1 MFKIAI
7 TDTRPAQA
15 TKYIQVKDHTYLAE
29 HLARIGIALE
39 DVNFF
44 TWQAFPNRSYGKFLV
59 SEKEWIEII
68 GAPETVPPGAPP
80 DPNNPPPLANRKA
93 TLVIEDSNNT
103 KEFANLDI
111 ISTAAIMSPIYPTGV
126 SGQDGSRIL
135 LIELEHTASKY
146 HKHNRVYKQYQTYSD
161 LVSEFKDENPKL
173 RIPQIFNQHVISDV
187 PLIEYLAYIAAS
199 NFFTV
204 FLPPGESLPKLTDAK
219 FTFPSNSQLLYN
231 KSFSLAKALSYKVV
245 IKDDRDCEAMDDSVP
260 FGSCKTKYYESEPKA
275 ITLSDNIYKSTI
287 NANTDTQ
294 NIKVVVPYALI
305 NHIAEDLDSGSGD
318 EEVNS
323 FATDIEPNAKT
334 RLLRVIDVTYQGL
347 IPDSITNDIQS
358 ITYYFQSN
366 QYGLR
371 TRLRSIPWEMPSS
384 QSWLRTLAGTDKV
397 YKAVLLSN
405 MDITNIPGEYE
416 ANAVILNMDGKL
428 VEISTS
434 VFDRTGIF
442 TEAKTGMLVLV
453 SREASNCRFH
463 IIQSECP
470 PSGTVI
476 VTQGKCCVSLKIE
489 NGPIRSYCIETTQL
503 ACQKIGGTWTSGQTC
518 NGNPYCE

>member
-1 MFKIAI
+1 VFKIAI

-68 GAPETVPPGAPP
+68 GT
-80 DPNNPPPLANRKA
+80 PNTDNRKA
-93 TLVIEDSNNT
+93 TLIIEDSNNT

-146 HKHNRVYKQYQTYSD
+146 HKHNRVYKQSQSYSD
-161 LVSEFKDENPKL
+161 LASEFKNEDPKL

-199 NFFTV
+199 NFLTV

-219 FTFPSNSQLLYN
+219 FTFPSNIQLLYN
-231 KSFSLAKALSYKVV
+231 KSFSLSKALSYKVI
-245 IKDDRDCEAMDDSVP
+245 IKDDRDCEAMDGSIIL
-260 FGSCKTKYYESEPKA
+260 GSCKTKYYESEPKE

-287 NANTDTQ
+287 NANTDIQ

-347 IPDSITNDIQS
+347 VPGSITNDIQS

-405 MDITNIPGEYE
+405 MTTAGVPGETG
-416 ANAVILNMDGKL
+416 ANAVILNMDNKL
-428 VEISTS
+428 VEISSS
-434 VFDRTGIF
+434 VFDKTGIF
-442 TEAKTGMLVLV
+442 STLKMGMVVLAH
-453 SREASNCRFH
+453 REASNCRFH

-470 PSGTVI
+470 PSGEI
-476 VTQGKCCVSLKIE
+476 VTTHGMCCVSLKIE
-489 NGPIRSYCIETTQL
+489 NGPTRSYCIETTQL